1 MKVEDIKNI
10 LIIGSGTMGQQIGL
24 LFAANGYDVV
34 LYDISDDI
42 LNNAYSRIVKLSTN
56 MVKSG
61 KYSKSDMENALT
73 RIRLTTSPEKAAEN
87 ADLINES
94 APENPELKGKI
105 FGMFHQLCKPETV
118 FTTNTSSLLPSMFAQ
133 VSGRPERLCAL
144 HFHDVMLTNV
154 VDVMPHPGTSPEI
167 VELVT
172 AFAEKNNL
180 LPIVLKKE
188 HSGYVFNFMFMAFLS
203 SALTLAQREVAPIS
217 EIDNAWTGVMPTKSG
232 PFAIMD
238 AVGLD
243 TVCTITTARAEKTG
257 DPQAKANALFL
268 KEYVKAGKLGIKS
281 GQGFYTYM

>member
-1 MKVEDIKNI
+1 MNVEDIKNI

-42 LNNAYSRIVKLSTN
+42 LKNAYSRIVKLSGS
-56 MVKSG
+56 MVKTG
-61 KYSKSDMENALT
+61 KYSKNDMENALT

-133 VSGRPERLCAL
+133 ASGRPERLCAL
-144 HFHDVMLTNV
+144 HFHDVLLTNV

-167 VELVT
+167 VELVK

-180 LPIVLKKE
+180 LPIVLNKE

-217 EIDNAWTGVMPTKSG
+217 EIDNAWTGVMHTKSG

-238 AVGLD
+238 AIGLD

-257 DPQAKANALFL
+257 DKQGKANALFL
-268 KEYVKAGKLGIKS
+268 KEYVNAGKLGIKS
-281 GQGFYTYM
+281 DQGFYTYK

>member
-1 MKVEDIKNI
+1 MNVEDIKNI

-42 LNNAYSRIVKLSTN
+42 LKNAYSRIVKLSGS
-56 MVKSG
+56 MVKAG

-133 VSGRPERLCAL
+133 ASGRPERLCAL
-144 HFHDVMLTNV
+144 HFHDVLLTNV

-167 VELVT
+167 VELVK

-180 LPIVLKKE
+180 LPIVLNKE

-217 EIDNAWTGVMPTKSG
+217 EIDNAWTGVMHTKSG

-238 AVGLD
+238 AIGLD

-257 DPQAKANALFL
+257 DKQGKANALFL
-268 KEYVKAGKLGIKS
+268 KEYVNAGKLGIKS
-281 GQGFYTYM
+281 GQGFYTYK

>member
-1 MKVEDIKNI
+1 MNVEDIKNI

-42 LNNAYSRIVKLSTN
+42 LNNAYNRIIKLSGS
-56 MVKSG
+56 MVKTG

-133 VSGRPERLCAL
+133 ASGRPERLCAL
-144 HFHDVMLTNV
+144 HFHDVLLTNV

-167 VELVT
+167 VELVK

-180 LPIVLKKE
+180 LPIVLNKE

-217 EIDNAWTGVMPTKSG
+217 EIDNAWTGVMHTKSG

-238 AVGLD
+238 AIGLD

-257 DPQAKANALFL
+257 DKQGKANALFL
-268 KEYVKAGKLGIKS
+268 KEYVNAGKLGIKS
-281 GQGFYTYM
+281 GQGFYTYK

>member
-42 LNNAYSRIVKLSTN
+42 LNNAYSRIVKLSAN
-56 MVKSG
+56 MVKAG

-133 VSGRPERLCAL
+133 ASGRPERLCAL
-144 HFHDVMLTNV
+144 HFHDVLLTNV

-172 AFAEKNNL
+172 AFAEKNKL

-203 SALTLAQREVAPIS
+203 SALTLAQREVAPIA
-217 EIDNAWTGVMPTKSG
+217 EIDHAWTGVMHTKSG

-257 DPQAKANALFL
+257 DTQAKANALFL

-281 GQGFYTYM
+281 GQGFYSYM

>member
-1 MKVEDIKNI
+1 MNVEDIKNI

-24 LFAANGYDVV
+24 LFAANRYDVV

-42 LNNAYSRIVKLSTN
+42 LNNAYNRIVKLSGS
-56 MVKSG
+56 MVKTG
-61 KYSKSDMENALT
+61 KYSKSDMEHALT
-73 RIRLTTSPEKAAEN
+73 RIRLTTNPENAAEN
-87 ADLINES
+87 ADLISES
-94 APENPELKGKI
+94 VPEHPELKGKI
-105 FGMFHQLCKPETV
+105 FNTFHQLCKPETI

-133 VSGRPERLCAL
+133 ASGRPERLCAL
-144 HFHDVMLTNV
+144 HFHDVLLTNV

-167 VELVT
+167 VELVK

-180 LPIVLKKE
+180 LPIVLNKE

-217 EIDNAWTGVMPTKSG
+217 EIDNAWTGVMHTKSG

-238 AVGLD
+238 AIGLD

-257 DPQAKANALFL
+257 DKQGKANALFL
-268 KEYVKAGKLGIKS
+268 KEYVNAGKLGIKS
-281 GQGFYTYM
+281 GQGFYTYK